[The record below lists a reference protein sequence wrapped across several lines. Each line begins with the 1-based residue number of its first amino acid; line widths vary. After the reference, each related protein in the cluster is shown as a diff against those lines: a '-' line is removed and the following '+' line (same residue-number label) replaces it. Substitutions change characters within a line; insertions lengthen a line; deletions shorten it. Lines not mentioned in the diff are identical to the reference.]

1 MPSLQQV
8 VYFIQH
14 ARPSGAPFSEVKHLF
29 SGEFFK
35 IKKIYVLVKCLYSW
49 CIYYRSSR
57 IIELKMRHSCDVIL
71 KPRLFKMVF
80 TIYNSQNQKNTIH
93 IW

>member
-1 MPSLQQV
+1 M
-8 VYFIQH
+8 
-14 ARPSGAPFSEVKHLF
+14 
-29 SGEFFK
+29 
-35 IKKIYVLVKCLYSW
+35 
-49 CIYYRSSR
+49 SSR

-93 IW
+93 I